1 MFSDKLAFAAA
12 LAACLVLPGAAGA
25 VVGGAP
31 GEAAIERASLMVLS
45 SNGGVCSGIVLAPD
59 VIATA
64 AHCLTGAAEY
74 RAHWRDER
82 GEPVLAAIAAIVVH
96 PDYDPRAIE
105 TRRRSIDLA
114 LARLAEPLP
123 ARFVPALL
131 DASSASAAERVVLA
145 GFGVETESDA
155 RGLTSGT
162 FRAATLDVVEPYG
175 PSRILVW
182 LSGRGAGA
190 CHGDSGGP
198 ILRGDAVFAL
208 TSWTRGEGA
217 RACGSLSQGILLGPQ
232 RGFLD
237 ATLASWGRSARWR

>member
-1 MFSDKLAFAAA
+1 MVGTKLARTAA

-25 VVGGAP
+25 VIGGAP
-31 GEAAIERASLMVLS
+31 GEAALERATTMVLS
-45 SNGGVCSGIVLAPD
+45 SNGGVCSGVVLAPD

-131 DASSASAAERVVLA
+131 DPSPAAAAERVVLA
-145 GFGVETESDA
+145 GFGVETESDT

-162 FRAATLDVVEPYG
+162 FRAAILDVVEPYG

-198 ILRGDAVFAL
+198 ILRDGAVFAL

-217 RACGSLSQGILLGPQ
+217 RACGALSQGILLGPQ